1 MKNMLNI
8 RTCRALFAGA
18 LLTGLV
24 TGCDNADLG
33 ALDNAAYIKEAQKAS
48 STTVK
53 VEDDGGK
60 TSLTVRLGGK
70 GDTETAFRFEMNPD
84 VLERYNALNGTS
96 YVQLPETCFEL
107 PADPVIVPAGEV
119 AAVPAQIDILPFT
132 EEMDDSGSVYA
143 LPVTLR
149 CVSGGMK
156 MLGDASDFLIVC
168 ERKKII
174 PVPIFNSEYRTGG
187 SSKLNRVMLNMKDAP
202 ITFNAYTIEF
212 KMYKEEFTARNY
224 MIVGFDNGEGNIN
237 NRMWVRFEA
246 SSTTSDVVNRWMQM
260 NTMAQPG
267 QTAVT
272 PCEAKKWQHVAIVF
286 DGSATSLYL
295 DGEQVVQKSAPRNTV
310 TFKYFALLP
319 QPSYCNTTIS
329 FSEVRLWNVART
341 STQLKNNVN
350 NVDPKSE
357 GLLGYWKMNEGHGY
371 TFEDATGNGNTAE
384 CEYSRAGDL
393 WDPQSYGPAT
403 GLEWAPDMDNM

>member
-119 AAVPAQIDILPFT
+119 AAAPAQIDILPFT

-187 SSKLNRVMLNMKDAP
+187 FSKLNRVMLNMKDAP

-260 NTMAQPG
+260 NTMAQP
-267 QTAVT
+267 
-272 PCEAKKWQHVAIVF
+272 AK
-286 DGSATSLYL
+286 
-295 DGEQVVQKSAPRNTV
+295 
-310 TFKYFALLP
+310 LP
-319 QPSYCNTTIS
+319 
-329 FSEVRLWNVART
+329 
-341 STQLKNNVN
+341 
-350 NVDPKSE
+350 
-357 GLLGYWKMNEGHGY
+357 
-371 TFEDATGNGNTAE
+371 
-384 CEYSRAGDL
+384 
-393 WDPQSYGPAT
+393 
-403 GLEWAPDMDNM
+403 

>member
-8 RTCRALFAGA
+8 CICRALFAGA

-119 AAVPAQIDILPFT
+119 AAAPAQIDILPFS

-212 KMYKEEFTARNY
+212 KMYK
-224 MIVGFDNGEGNIN
+224 
-237 NRMWVRFEA
+237 
-246 SSTTSDVVNRWMQM
+246 
-260 NTMAQPG
+260 
-267 QTAVT
+267 
-272 PCEAKKWQHVAIVF
+272 
-286 DGSATSLYL
+286 
-295 DGEQVVQKSAPRNTV
+295 
-310 TFKYFALLP
+310 
-319 QPSYCNTTIS
+319 
-329 FSEVRLWNVART
+329 
-341 STQLKNNVN
+341 
-350 NVDPKSE
+350 
-357 GLLGYWKMNEGHGY
+357 
-371 TFEDATGNGNTAE
+371 
-384 CEYSRAGDL
+384 
-393 WDPQSYGPAT
+393 
-403 GLEWAPDMDNM
+403 